1 VALLSE
7 WELGWYLTAVQAL
20 GDNKAIKEVEEER
33 KKRNKKGMLEV
44 DEDAVLPVVK
54 GGLVQRKK
62 VIFDF

>member
-1 VALLSE
+1 M
-7 WELGWYLTAVQAL
+7 QAL